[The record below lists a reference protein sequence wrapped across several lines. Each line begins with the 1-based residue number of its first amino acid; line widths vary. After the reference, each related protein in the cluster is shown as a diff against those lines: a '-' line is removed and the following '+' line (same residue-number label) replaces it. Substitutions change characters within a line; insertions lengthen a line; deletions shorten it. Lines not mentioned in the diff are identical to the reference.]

1 LGYSADEAL
10 GQRWTLFCRPAD
22 LLAGRP
28 QRALSLAASTGT
40 ANQTGWRVRRDGT
53 RFWAEVTL
61 TALRHTD
68 GTLRGFVKITRDRSE
83 RRRLRRL
90 ETEGRRI
97 NEFIAMLGHELR
109 NPLAPIRNAVGI
121 LEKTPL
127 PAD

>member
-1 LGYSADEAL
+1 
-10 GQRWTLFCRPAD
+10 
-22 LLAGRP
+22 
-28 QRALSLAASTGT
+28 
-40 ANQTGWRVRRDGT
+40 
-53 RFWAEVTL
+53 WAEVTL

-127 PAD
+127 PADVARARQLISRQADHMARIVDDPLDDSRL